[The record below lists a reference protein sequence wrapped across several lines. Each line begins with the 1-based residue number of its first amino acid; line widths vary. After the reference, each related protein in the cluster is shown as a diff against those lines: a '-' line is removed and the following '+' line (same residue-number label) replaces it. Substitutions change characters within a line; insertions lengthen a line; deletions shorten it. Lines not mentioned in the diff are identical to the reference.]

1 MVSGKMTKAVLSDTL
16 KNIASVSY
24 SLPESMVFPVSQS
37 LSQQENW
44 ELQPQMRWILL
55 YDFE

>member
-37 LSQQENW
+37 LS
-44 ELQPQMRWILL
+44 
-55 YDFE
+55 